1 MMYFFPGQ
9 RMLSG
14 IVKVHENV
22 LVLCISINDCF
33 CIIEIISHYSSSNY
47 EAK

>member
-1 MMYFFPGQ
+1 MYVFPGE

-14 IVKVHENV
+14 IVKIYENV
-22 LVLCISINDCF
+22 LVPCIFTDDHF
-33 CIIEIISHYSSSNY
+33 CVTDFCSHSSSSNY